1 VIDTRLAV
9 CDVHDMVIDPISGC
23 AGCRFDALV
32 DDGDE
37 PEDPSPAVDH
47 EDDTR
52 RETGE
57 I

>member
-1 VIDTRLAV
+1 MIDTRLAV